1 MKKNLILLG
10 TLCLVVLWGCKKEA
24 INEKTINST
33 SSQNAATG
41 SLQGEYN
48 KGELL
53 IKFKKGLSE
62 DARTFVLS
70 RINGSVTK
78 RILTKTMERFG
89 DNEGIYK
96 IKIPIAVE
104 EALNKLKGASEI
116 VYAEP
121 NYIYHH
127 AATSND
133 PYFTNG
139 SLWGM
144 YGDLSTPKN
153 QYGSQAAEAW
163 AKGHTG
169 SSSIV
174 VGLID
179 EGSMFAH
186 EDLAANFWTNP
197 YDPVDG
203 VDNDG
208 NGFID
213 DVHGWDFYENNNSTF
228 DGTGDDHGTHTAGTI
243 GAAGGNGKGVVGVNW
258 KVTIINTKFL
268 GPFGGSTDDAIEC
281 VDYFTDLKIRH
292 GLKIVTTSNS
302 WGGGGFSQG
311 LKDAIDRAGQAN
323 ILFCAAA
330 GNYSSNDDVSPFYPA
345 SYTSPS
351 IISVAAINSSG
362 GLAWFSNYGAASV
375 DIAAPGQGVWST
387 LPGANNSSIYGSYDG
402 TSMATPH
409 VAGAIALAA
418 SLRPGLTAAQLKTII
433 LRTAKPTPSLSG
445 KCVTGGRLDMSRF

>member
-1 MKKNLILLG
+1 
-10 TLCLVVLWGCKKEA
+10 
-24 INEKTINST
+24 
-33 SSQNAATG
+33 
-41 SLQGEYN
+41 
-48 KGELL
+48 
-53 IKFKKGLSE
+53 
-62 DARTFVLS
+62 
-70 RINGSVTK
+70 
-78 RILTKTMERFG
+78 MERFG

-96 IKIPIAVE
+96 IKIPIAV
-104 EALNKLKGASEI
+104 ADAINKLKGASEI

-144 YGDLSTPKN
+144 YGDLSSPQN
-153 QYGSQAAEAW
+153 QYGSQASEAW

-169 SSSIV
+169 SASTV

-186 EDLAANFWTNP
+186 EDLSANFWTNP

-213 DVHGWDFYENNNSTF
+213 DVHGWDFYDNDNTTF

-243 GAAGGNGKGVVGVNW
+243 GAVGGNGKGVAGVNW
-258 KVTIINTKFL
+258 KVTMINTKFL

-281 VDYFTDLKIRH
+281 VDYLTDLKVRH
-292 GLKIVTTSNS
+292 GLKIVATNNS

-330 GNYSSNDDVSPFYPA
+330 GNYTSNDDVSPFYPA
-345 SYTSPS
+345 SYTSPA
-351 IISVAAINSSG
+351 IISVAAINSAG
-362 GLAWFSNYGAASV
+362 GLAYFSNYGAKSV
-375 DIAAPGQGVWST
+375 DIAAPGQAIYST

-409 VAGAIALAA
+409 VTGAIALAA
-418 SLRPGLTAAQLKTII
+418 SLRPNLTAAQLKTII